1 MFFRSL
7 RFVTP
12 GYFAAMGIPVHAGRD
27 VSEADTRDAESVAV
41 VSQSFVRR
49 HWPDGKPL
57 GRHFQFAS
65 NDHVVVGVV
74 GDIRVRGLERPS
86 EPQVYLPYRQVP
98 DASLIGYTPKDLVV
112 KASTPPESLIPAI
125 RSIIR
130 QTDPQQAIS
139 DVRPLAEI
147 VGMETASRSVQVRVL
162 GTFAAVAFLLAAVGI
177 HGLLSFAVSQRTP
190 EFGVR
195 IALGAQRG
203 DIVSMVLRQGALLA
217 AAGVIPGIALA
228 YAAGRAMEALLAGV
242 KPADAITFLA
252 ATGLC
257 IAMTLGGSL
266 LPALRALRID
276 PVRAIRAE

>member
-1 MFFRSL
+1 
-7 RFVTP
+7 
-12 GYFAAMGIPVHAGRD
+12 
-27 VSEADTRDAESVAV
+27 
-41 VSQSFVRR
+41 
-49 HWPDGKPL
+49 
-57 GRHFQFAS
+57 
-65 NDHVVVGVV
+65 
-74 GDIRVRGLERPS
+74 
-86 EPQVYLPYRQVP
+86 
-98 DASLIGYTPKDLVV
+98 V

-162 GTFAAVAFLLAAVGI
+162 GAFAAVAFLLAAVGI

-217 AAGVIPGIALA
+217 VAGVIPGIALA